1 MLINREAFLL
11 FLVVFETRFA
21 GVTRKA
27 AAMASSKA
35 TSSTQVPRAHHFEL
49 VEGMQLQVVIFCC
62 ADELWIY
69 LILCTLW
76 KS

>member
-11 FLVVFETRFA
+11 FLVVFEARFA

-49 VEGMQLQVVIFCC
+49 VEGMQLQVVIFC
-62 ADELWIY
+62 
-69 LILCTLW
+69 LCR
-76 KS
+76 

>member
-21 GVTRKA
+21 GVKRKA

-49 VEGMQLQVVIFCC
+49 VKGMQLQVLIF
-62 ADELWIY
+62 Y
-69 LILCTLW
+69 LCR
-76 KS
+76 